1 MKIIKFKKT
10 SKDKYKLYLE
20 NNSTIDLYEDVII
33 KNNLLITKEL
43 DDDLILKIEKEN
55 NDISAYVS
63 MLNYISIKMRSIK
76 EAKEY
81 LIKKGYNNT
90 LINKVINRLI
100 NEGYLNDELFT
111 KAFIND
117 QLLITNNG
125 PLKIRKEL
133 YNHNIDSNIIEDY
146 INKID
151 NNSVEEK
158 LTKLIEKQLKI
169 KKDSANQ
176 IRLKLVTYF
185 CNLGYE
191 KDMILDILSNY
202 EIKSDI
208 NKLQK
213 DYDKLY
219 KKYKDKYKEE
229 KLNYFIT
236 QKLYL
241 KGYSKED
248 IDNINT

>member
-117 QLLITNNG
+117 QL
-125 PLKIRKEL
+125 
-133 YNHNIDSNIIEDY
+133 
-146 INKID
+146 
-151 NNSVEEK
+151 
-158 LTKLIEKQLKI
+158 
-169 KKDSANQ
+169 
-176 IRLKLVTYF
+176 
-185 CNLGYE
+185 
-191 KDMILDILSNY
+191 
-202 EIKSDI
+202 
-208 NKLQK
+208 
-213 DYDKLY
+213 
-219 KKYKDKYKEE
+219 
-229 KLNYFIT
+229 
-236 QKLYL
+236 
-241 KGYSKED
+241 
-248 IDNINT
+248 

>member
-33 KNNLLITKEL
+33 KNNLLITKEIK
-43 DDDLILKIEKEN
+43 DDLISKIEKEN
-55 NDISAYVS
+55 NDVSAYVS
-63 MLNYISIKMRSIK
+63 ILNYISIKMRSIK

-81 LIKKGYNNT
+81 LVKKGYNTFLIENT
-90 LINKVINRLI
+90 INRLI
-100 NEGYLNDELFT
+100 NEGYLNDEVFA

-125 PLKIRKEL
+125 PLKIKKEL
-133 YNHNIDSNIIEDY
+133 YNHNIDSNIIDDY
-146 INKID
+146 IRKID
-151 NNSVEEK
+151 SNNVKQK

-169 KKDSANQ
+169 KKDSASQ
-176 IRLKLVTYF
+176 LKLKLVTYF

-213 DYDKLY
+213 EYDKLY
-219 KKYKDKYKEE
+219 KKYKDKYTQE
-229 KLNYFIT
+229 KLNYFIN
-236 QKLYL
+236 QKLYS